1 MEICSVA
8 SLKWLF
14 KDCSFCYLY
23 SIDFTSHT
31 QGECPKTTY
40 GDIQVTELSGGCRS
54 DKVKQ
59 NIRLSHKRDIAV
71 CLPFPAESRH
81 SFHFKA

>member
-31 QGECPKTTY
+31 QGLLLGSAPKLHM
-40 GDIQVTELSGGCRS
+40 VT
-54 DKVKQ
+54 
-59 NIRLSHKRDIAV
+59 
-71 CLPFPAESRH
+71 
-81 SFHFKA
+81 FK